1 MRKILERIFKRFEQ
15 EQLKIN
21 NDYKEKLEDL

>member
-15 EQLKIN
+15 EQLKID